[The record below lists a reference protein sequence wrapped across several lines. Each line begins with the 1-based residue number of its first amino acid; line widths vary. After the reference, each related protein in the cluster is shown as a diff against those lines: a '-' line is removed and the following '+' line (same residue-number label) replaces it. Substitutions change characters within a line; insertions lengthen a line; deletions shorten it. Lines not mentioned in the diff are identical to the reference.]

1 MFDLSK
7 EKMDV
12 KCDCGRK
19 HIATL
24 QDAINRKTI
33 KCSCGTN
40 IQLND
45 KNGSARKGVNDINKA
60 FRDLENTFKKLGK

>member
-7 EKMDV
+7 EKIDV

-19 HIATL
+19 HVATL
-24 QDAINRKTI
+24 QDAINRKVI
-33 KCSCGTN
+33 GCSCGTN

-45 KNGSARKGVNDINKA
+45 DKGSVKKGVSDINNA
-60 FRDLENTFKKLGK
+60 FRDLENTIKRLGR